1 MRPVSTFVLCGR
13 DWKFSGFLAR
23 PEGGAADIETGGAV
37 RRVGKVF
44 DEVDDRS
51 VGARDDA
58 VL

>member
-1 MRPVSTFVLCGR
+1 MRPISTFVLCDR
-13 DWKFSGFLAR
+13 DGELSGFLAR
-23 PEGGAADIETGGAV
+23 PEGGTANIQTGGAV